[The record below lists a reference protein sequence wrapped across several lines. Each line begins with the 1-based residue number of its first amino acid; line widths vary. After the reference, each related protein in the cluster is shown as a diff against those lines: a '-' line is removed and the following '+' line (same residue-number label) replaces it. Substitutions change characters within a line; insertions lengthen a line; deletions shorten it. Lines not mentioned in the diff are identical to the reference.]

1 MTVTKSFGRAH
12 KINPTMKKKKS
23 GRGKAKKATS
33 SSKQKK
39 EQHGSLDTQM
49 EQLKIAAGDNS
60 HANAD
65 DEAALLE
72 EAIKLA
78 AAEKEALESRYF
90 SPSQCHHGYVPGEY
104 HFIKGFS
111 ETFLSGF
118 QAPGDGELLGK
129 CMSAARN
136 AVSEKYPEIW
146 YDSSKLKLVISLFLT
161 QGTEH
166 VLRGNLKSARFFAFL
181 ACYLE
186 GYIAVC
192 MEGKGVV
199 ARDEVK
205 QIELLH
211 ADADE
216 HTLVKYLRKNIPC
229 SCLDEKYKEVK
240 AMTKMGLCWNET
252 CSLPNRMAKRSTMLC
267 CDRCRKVNYC
277 SRKCQKADWPNHKKQ
292 CACIIDELESRKREI
307 ANS

>member
-1 MTVTKSFGRAH
+1 
-12 KINPTMKKKKS
+12 MKKKKS
-23 GRGKAKKATS
+23 GRGKAKKMLAS

-60 HANAD
+60 HADAN

-104 HFIKGFS
+104 HFIIEGFS

-118 QAPGDGELLGK
+118 ESLHGEDCPLEGFYLEGFY
-129 CMSAARN
+129 AAYK
-136 AVSEKYPEIW
+136 ATYDKYPELW
-146 YDSSKLKLVISLFLT
+146 TDSSKLKLVVSLFLC

-166 VLRGNLKSARFFAFL
+166 VLRLRGNLRSARFFAFL
-181 ACYLE
+181 ACHLE
-186 GYIAVC
+186 DYMALC
-192 MEGKGVV
+192 MEGKGIV
-199 ARDEVK
+199 ACDTAK
-205 QIELLH
+205 LYELLH
-211 ADADE
+211 TDE

-240 AMTKMGLCWNET
+240 AVTKMGFCWNET

-277 SRKCQKADWPNHKKQ
+277 SRECQKAAWPGHKQK
-292 CACIIDELESRKREI
+292 CGNVHTLIAELESRKREI